1 MSSLAGDDVRALVKV
16 LLERFEITQVDLARE
31 TGLPHRQSI
40 GLWLRGDKLAQEGV
54 IAASK
59 AVASWC
65 NRFRGFKKGQARP
78 LPAKVRNVARVSL
91 KSSIV
96 THRGHEAEAGR
107 LSLYVFH
114 LPSLSTPHLPFF
126 PMSHV
131 TLLSKASVRVREV
144 KSVEVLM
151 ERLSMS
157 LADVA
162 ADCGILRCVA
172 KKRPVL
178 EVTDRH
184 SV

>member
-1 MSSLAGDDVRALVKV
+1 MSSTKQVLAGDDVRALVKV

-78 LPAKVRNVARVSL
+78 LPAKVRKVFNRY
-91 KSSIV
+91 
-96 THRGHEAEAGR
+96 RGHDAEAGR

-114 LPSLSTPHLPFF
+114 LPSLSTPHLPFL

-131 TLLSKASVRVREV
+131 TLLSKASIRVREV
-144 KSVEVLM
+144 KSVEELM
-151 ERLSMS
+151 ERLNMS

-172 KKRPVL
+172 STKKRLVL

-184 SV
+184 GV

>member
-1 MSSLAGDDVRALVKV
+1 MAAG
-16 LLERFEITQVDLARE
+16 
-31 TGLPHRQSI
+31 
-40 GLWLRGDKLAQEGV
+40 
-54 IAASK
+54 
-59 AVASWC
+59 
-65 NRFRGFKKGQARP
+65 GQAGAGRRDRGQQGRGLLVQP
-78 LPAKVRNVARVSL
+78 LPWFQKRTGAAFARQGKEGSRKLKVFNRY
-91 KSSIV
+91 
-96 THRGHEAEAGR
+96 RGHDAEAGR

-114 LPSLSTPHLPFF
+114 LPSLSTPHLPFL

-144 KSVEVLM
+144 KSVEELM
-151 ERLSMS
+151 ERLNMS

-184 SV
+184 GV

>member
-78 LPAKVRNVARVSL
+78 LPAKVRKARVSL

-96 THRGHEAEAGR
+96 TEGTTLKLAGC
-107 LSLYVFH
+107 LSMCFTY
-114 LPSLSTPHLPFF
+114 LPSQLLIF
-126 PMSHV
+126 PSFPCRMLRYSQRHRFV
-131 TLLSKASVRVREV
+131 FVR
-144 KSVEVLM
+144 
-151 ERLSMS
+151 
-157 LADVA
+157 
-162 ADCGILRCVA
+162 
-172 KKRPVL
+172 
-178 EVTDRH
+178 
-184 SV
+184 